1 MNVLRQGGDDLVQ
14 LDYSDLL
21 TKILVLLRG
30 QENNPFKISGD
41 RKRLLIDIDEKANQ
55 VASSLPDSPLLGSY
69 AKAAT
74 VNFTSGF
81 RDSFPDKSREIKNC
95 IKELLETALALQPG
109 VTAEQ
114 NLPELVRDLSN
125 FQIKGTSLSMFAS

>member
-21 TKILVLLRG
+21 TKILELL
-30 QENNPFKISGD
+30 QAPENNPFKISGD
-41 RKRLLIDIDEKANQ
+41 RQRLIIDIDEKANH
-55 VASSLPDSPLLGSY
+55 VATSLPNSPLLGSF

-81 RDSFPDKSREIKNC
+81 RDSFPDKSREIKNRL
-95 IKELLETALALQPG
+95 KELLQYFS
-109 VTAEQ
+109 
-114 NLPELVRDLSN
+114 VRN
-125 FQIKGTSLSMFAS
+125 